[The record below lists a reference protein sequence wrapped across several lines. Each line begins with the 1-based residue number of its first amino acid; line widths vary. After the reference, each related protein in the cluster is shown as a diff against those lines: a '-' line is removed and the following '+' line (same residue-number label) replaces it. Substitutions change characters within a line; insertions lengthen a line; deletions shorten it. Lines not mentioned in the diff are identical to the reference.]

1 MSTLKEEILSL
12 RESLKQLEL
21 GRRNVFSICKFIKII
36 MQPPLDNL
44 WKGWSNLLL
53 FRKDKLISLQGKIV
67 IWKQEYLFL
76 MKTVLHY
83 SAW

>member
-12 RESLKQLEL
+12 KESFNQLEL
-21 GRRNVFSICKFIKII
+21 GRRNLIQHLQI
-36 MQPPLDNL
+36 QEDYYAAPLDNL

-67 IWKQEYLFL
+67 IWKQEYLVL
-76 MKTVLHY
+76 MKTMLHY

>member
-12 RESLKQLEL
+12 KESLKQLEL
-21 GRRNVFSICKFIKII
+21 WRRNLFSICKFMKII

-53 FRKDKLISLQGKIV
+53 FRKDKLISLQVITV
-67 IWKQEYLFL
+67 IWKQEYLVL
-76 MKTVLHY
+76 MKTMLHY
-83 SAW
+83 NA

>member
-67 IWKQEYLFL
+67 IWKQEYLVL